1 MVGNLFQP
9 IEALIRIGHC
19 MNVFRVGHPIFS
31 IFRDMHDL
39 GLGLG
44 VGSGVG
50 FGVGFGV

>member
-1 MVGNLFQP
+1 MLQP

-31 IFRDMHDL
+31 IFRDMQDF

-44 VGSGVG
+44 VGIGVG
-50 FGVGFGV
+50 FGVGFDV